1 MSSTNSVSVNYTLN
15 QINYTCSG
23 NFTQNGNIYTA
34 NLADPNFPAI
44 LSGTATDGTNVIL
57 IGGIIIQLTIE
68 SNDKITI
75 NEVAFCKTYKNS
87 SIVTFPTTSP
97 VTNVTFNVNINN
109 QINYYNTKFSLPV
122 ETNDNFTEVGSTILL
137 FTYSS
142 FPAIGQDFFFS
153 QAALNQVATTNKQT
167 AALLTKLDP
176 INIFLTSDQKNQI
189 SIESGKIAG
198 HVSSISEGIKLIGK
212 TLAKR

>member
-1 MSSTNSVSVNYTLN
+1 MK
-15 QINYTCSG
+15 YTCSG

-44 LSGTATDGTNVIL
+44 SSGTATDGTNVIL

-87 SIVTFPTTSP
+87 SIVPFPTTSP

-122 ETNDNFTEVGSTILL
+122 EINEDSTEIDSTVLL
-137 FTYSS
+137 FNYSS
-142 FPAIGQDFFFS
+142 FPAVGKDFFFS
-153 QAALNQVATTNKQT
+153 QAALNQVATTNTQT
-167 AALLTKLDP
+167 VALLTKLDP
-176 INIFLTSDQKNQI
+176 TNIFLTSDQKNQI
-189 SIESGKIAG
+189 ANESGKIAG
-198 HVSSISEGIKLIGK
+198 HVSSIIEGIKLIGD

>member
-1 MSSTNSVSVNYTLN
+1 MSSSNKVSVNYTFN
-15 QINYTCSG
+15 QNNYTCSG

-44 LSGTATDGTNVIL
+44 SSV
-57 IGGIIIQLTIE
+57 GGIIIQLTIE
-68 SNDKITI
+68 SNNKITI
-75 NEVAFCKTYKNS
+75 NEVVFCKTYKNS
-87 SIVTFPTTSP
+87 SLVPFPTTSP

-122 ETNDNFTEVGSTILL
+122 EINEDSTEIDSTVLL

-142 FPAIGQDFFFS
+142 FPAVGKDFFFS
-153 QAALNQVATTNKQT
+153 QAALKQVATTNTQT

-189 SIESGKIAG
+189 AIESGKIAG
-198 HVSSISEGIKLIGK
+198 HVSSISEGINLIGK